1 MKKNWLLT
9 TLLATVTIAM
19 GTTTTAFAS
28 PPTDITPEH
37 PGGVTA
43 PHSPDGIP
51 SNIEGP
57 STPSWTSAI
66 RFAMKN
72 PGAKVP
78 GTNDFACK
86 PRKGTHP
93 VVLIP
98 GTSEDAF
105 ITWSYYGPPPQGSRI
120 LRLHVQLQ
128 PGNTSACGSC

>member
-51 SNIEGP
+51 SNI
-57 STPSWTSAI
+57 
-66 RFAMKN
+66 
-72 PGAKVP
+72 
-78 GTNDFACK
+78 
-86 PRKGTHP
+86 
-93 VVLIP
+93 
-98 GTSEDAF
+98 
-105 ITWSYYGPPPQGSRI
+105 
-120 LRLHVQLQ
+120 
-128 PGNTSACGSC
+128 

>member
-51 SNIEGP
+51 
-57 STPSWTSAI
+57 
-66 RFAMKN
+66 
-72 PGAKVP
+72 
-78 GTNDFACK
+78 
-86 PRKGTHP
+86 
-93 VVLIP
+93 
-98 GTSEDAF
+98 
-105 ITWSYYGPPPQGSRI
+105 RI
-120 LRLHVQLQ
+120 LRDQVRPAGPLQ
-128 PGNTSACGSC
+128 SGSQ

>member
-93 VVLIP
+93 VVLIR
-98 GTSEDAF
+98 GRLHHVVVLR
-105 ITWSYYGPPPQGSRI
+105 PPPQGSRI